1 VGKSKG
7 RRSVE
12 EEGGFYFITTN
23 LDVVD
28 NGGEEGTKEHPGGYT
43 SDEGNERLGLSHN
56 GTSTRQTT
64 TKSYY

>member
-1 VGKSKG
+1 
-7 RRSVE
+7 VE

-28 NGGEEGTKEHPGGYT
+28 NGGEEGTEEQPGSYT
-43 SDEGNERLGLSHN
+43 SDEGDERVGLSHK